1 MKKTIK
7 ECINENIYKLEQAGI
22 ENARLNAEL
31 IMCKVLNI
39 NRTDLIFK
47 FSNEISTYENQ
58 KKFDVLIK
66 RRALREPLQYI
77 EEKVK
82 FYDLDIIIN
91 NDVLIPRP
99 ETEELVDI
107 IIKSTDKNNVK
118 NILDIGTGSGCISL
132 VLAKYFHNSNII
144 GIDKSQKAIKI
155 AAQNK
160 KNLNFKNIQFINIG
174 IEDFNISNDVD
185 IIVSNPPYVSK
196 FEYEKLDEE
205 LYFEPKIAITDNED
219 GLYFYKIIYD
229 KIQSIKNNSYKLFFE
244 IGYEQFKDIR
254 NIFQGFECRL
264 IKDMNNKD
272 RFICLKQC

>member
-155 AAQNK
+155 AEQNK

-264 IKDMNNKD
+264 NKDMNNKD